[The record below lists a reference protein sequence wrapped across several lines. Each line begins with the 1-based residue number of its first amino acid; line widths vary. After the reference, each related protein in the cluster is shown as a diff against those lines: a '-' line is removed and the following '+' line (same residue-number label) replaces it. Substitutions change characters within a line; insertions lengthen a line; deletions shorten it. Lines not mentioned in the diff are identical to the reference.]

1 MRPHTIRPFIQVM
14 MKEFLLRMPM
24 EEEEPELEIRDYS
37 EEKYEAK
44 KLEMG
49 TSKAPYER
57 CRTYDRH

>member
-1 MRPHTIRPFIQVM
+1 M

-57 CRTYDRH
+57 CRTYQR